1 MMIKSKNTMIKNG
14 TLFSLKKDKELFK
27 SFTKTFSKTMTN
39 FSKEIHIKN
48 KDLSVNK
55 NSTKNNYKKVI
66 RPKTSRGVK
75 YTIKSTVSQDIKTGN
90 NTERMNTLQSIIRY
104 PKPIKTSNYNNFV
117 NNNISKTKDNT
128 NTSITESNFL
138 NYQLGNDNTFS
149 KLPEIS
155 LHANVEQNEEK
166 EYDIKNLYKNIRQFR
181 ALNSFENNEQSVYYV
196 NTNEFDNKEKIHP
209 IYIEK
214 YNKNNKWYTYPYQ
227 NKKYNK

>member
-1 MMIKSKNTMIKNG
+1 MIKNG

-39 FSKEIHIKN
+39 FSREIHIKN

-55 NSTKNNYKKVI
+55 HSTTNNYKKVI
-66 RPKTSRGVK
+66 RPKTSRCSK
-75 YTIKSTVSQDIKTGN
+75 YTIKSATSKETKGN
-90 NTERMNTLQSIIRY
+90 KTEREKTLQSIMKY

-117 NNNISKTKDNT
+117 NNNISKTNDNT

-155 LHANVEQNEEK
+155 LHVNVEQNEEK

-196 NTNEFDNKEKIHP
+196 NTNELDNKEKIHP
-209 IYIEK
+209 IYLEK
-214 YNKNNKWYTYPYQ
+214 YNKNNKWYYYPYQ
-227 NKKYNK
+227 NKKYTK